1 MKRMIGLLMLVTGI
15 TETAIAQNEFI
26 KRPAE
31 KIFDIE
37 PDYFKRKF
45 LVDLGKG
52 NHLQVETVEMEDLEQ
67 INNVDSLLRIYLQD
81 IALFKDS
88 LSNELDTK
96 RIDYVLDAGGKNKI
110 RIRSC
115 APAGSSFLVQKGNMA
130 SLKLVQDTVFI
141 TGEVPYNTGAGNKV
155 SFILHRYYR
164 IGLFV
169 NQLNNIQDYTD
180 GRLNEKMT
188 AIRKSEHERWMTV
201 ITVPGA
207 EERWQ
212 PRKGD
217 KSISAAQPAGY
228 SSGLGDYLRIN
239 AGVGLQNYKNYF
251 APSFIVNAAIVVN
264 GKKAKYDIGI
274 AWEPHFLFAKNS
286 LGNLQTYRN
295 DFLTLTAGYDPKK
308 AKTPD
313 HNSAHFDFF
322 QHFSLGYL
330 INRQGDFFDTHSF
343 RFGTGG
349 IDWLNGK
356 IKLEPVFYF
365 HNLFKGTTPG
375 LRLSVNF

>member
-67 INNVDSLLRIYLQD
+67 ITNVDSLLRIYLQD
-81 IALFKDS
+81 ITLFKDS
-88 LSNELDTK
+88 LSNELATR
-96 RIDYVLDAGGKNKI
+96 RIDYVLDAGGKNKV
-110 RIRSC
+110 RIRSY
-115 APAGSSFLVQKGNMA
+115 APDGSSFLVQKGNMA
-130 SLKLVQDTVFI
+130 SLKLAQDTVFI
-141 TGEVPYNTGAGNKV
+141 TGEVPYNTNAGKSG
-155 SFILHRYYR
+155 SFIVHRFYR

-188 AIRKSEHERWMTV
+188 TIRKSEHARWV
-201 ITVPGA
+201 SAAWP

-212 PRKGD
+212 IRKGD

-239 AGVGLQNYKNYF
+239 AGLNLQNYKNYF
-251 APSFIVNAAIVVN
+251 TPSFNISAAIVVN
-264 GKKAKYDIGI
+264 AKKVKYDIGL
-274 AWEPHFLFAKNS
+274 AWEPHFIFAKNS

-295 DFLTLTAGYDPKK
+295 DFITLTAGFDPKTEK
-308 AKTPD
+308 ARN
-313 HNSAHFDFF
+313 HNEAHFDFF
-322 QHFSLGYL
+322 RHFSFGYL
-330 INRQGDFFDTHSF
+330 VTRKGDFFEPNTF

-356 IKLEPVFYF
+356 IKLEPVLYF
-365 HNLFKGTTPG
+365 HNFLKGATPG